1 MTNAILSNSG
11 REWLT
16 GKKKVSKLYEYRIKS
31 NIKKK
36 IEILQQIELPLI
48 LKQGFISDLSIF
60 TQLGEYPQLAI
71 SDNNKL
77 TQMKHQYIEIL
88 AQNHSLERDLDPRPF
103 PYQGNALPG

>member
-1 MTNAILSNSG
+1 LENALLTNSE
-11 REWLT
+11 RQWLT
-16 GKKKVSKLYEYRIKS
+16 GKKKVSKIYEYRIKS

-36 IEILQQIELPLI
+36 IEILRQIELPLL
-48 LKQGFISDLSIF
+48 LKHGFINDLSVF
-60 TQLGEYPQLAI
+60 TQLSEYPQLAI

-77 TQMKHQYIEIL
+77 TPMKHQYIEIY